1 MPQETPN
8 FTDAAVFK
16 HSASGFTPAS
26 GSAAVYVKSDNKL
39 YVKDSSGTE
48 AAAGGG
54 FGEVRFDTSGS
65 YTYTGQAAEGS
76 SESSAVWFIR
86 RSEFSSAGAYV
97 STTTAN
103 NVEWDDRLTASY
115 T

>member
-26 GSAAVYVKSDNKL
+26 GSAAVYIKSDNKL

-48 AAAGGG
+48 AAAEAVAGL
-54 FGEVRFDTSGS
+54 
-65 YTYTGQAAEGS
+65 S
-76 SESSAVWFIR
+76 SQNPE
-86 RSEFSSAGAYV
+86 
-97 STTTAN
+97 T
-103 NVEWDDRLTASY
+103 
-115 T
+115 